1 MEIGEAMKNSEALTP
16 PAGAAT
22 QPAAEA
28 VARAVPGA
36 LPALARRAGRPV
48 VIKLGGSVGPGETVL
63 QEVAWLQALGVRPL
77 LVHGGGPLITQWLAR
92 IGKET
97 RFVEGLR
104 HTDAETLDV
113 ARMVL
118 IGLVNSELVAQLGAL
133 GARALG
139 LSGADGRLLVAA
151 VRDPRLGFVG
161 EVERVDCD
169 LVALLFER
177 GYVPVVAPIAVS
189 ERGQCL
195 NVNADTVAGVVAA
208 AIGAEELVFLTDV
221 PGILDGNGARLARLR
236 PAECADLAARGVIH
250 GGMLPK
256 VDACRRAAEAG
267 ATSQIVDGR
276 APYALLR
283 ALAAPE
289 SGGTVIATDGPAPGA

>member
-1 MEIGEAMKNSEALTP
+1 MTMSAEQAALVIES
-16 PAGAAT
+16 ALGA
-22 QPAAEA
+22 QD
-28 VARAVPGA
+28 
-36 LPALARRAGRPV
+36 PALAAAVPPALQRRVGRPV
-48 VIKLGGSVGPGETVL
+48 VVKLGGSVGPGETVL
-63 QEVAWLQALGVRPL
+63 QEVAWLQGFGVRPL
-77 LVHGGGPLITQWLAR
+77 LVHGGGPLITSWLGR

-133 GARALG
+133 GAPALG
-139 LSGADGRLLVAA
+139 LSGADGRLLVAS
-151 VRDPRLGFVG
+151 VRDPRLGLVG
-161 EVERVDCD
+161 EVERVA
-169 LVALLFER
+169 VELLTTLLER
-177 GYVPVVAPIAVS
+177 GYVPVIAPIAVS
-189 ERGQCL
+189 AEGQCL

-208 AIGAEELVFLTDV
+208 AVGAQELVFLTDV
-221 PGILDGNGARLARLR
+221 PGVQDAAGARLARLT
-236 PAECADLAARGVIH
+236 PPQCAELAARGVIH

-276 APYALLR
+276 ASYALLR
-283 ALAAPE
+283 ALCAAD
-289 SGGTVIATDGPAPGA
+289 SHGTVIAA